1 MDLGL
6 HGRVALVTGATR
18 GIGRG
23 IAEAL
28 IAEGATVAIT
38 GRGDSV
44 VEVAKE
50 IGARGYRFDSG
61 DLGAGH
67 SLVHEVS
74 EELGPPHLYV
84 ANTGGPR
91 RDDDALGFSVQ
102 EWEQAHRELV
112 ISPMTI
118 IQALLPG
125 MREREFGRIVA
136 VSSSAAR
143 EPLGGLQLSNANRP
157 GLLAAFK
164 LLAREEAA
172 HGITFNA
179 VLAGRIETERISS
192 LYPSDEA
199 RDAAAREEIPAGRL
213 GETGE
218 IGAVATFLC
227 SHQAA
232 YVTGQSVLVDGG
244 LTQSW

>member
-1 MDLGL
+1 MELGL

-44 VEVAKE
+44 VDVAKE

-61 DLGAGH
+61 DLEAGH

-74 EELGPPHLYV
+74 EELGPPHIYI

-91 RDDDALGFSVQ
+91 RDPDPLGFSTV

-112 ISPMTI
+112 VSPMTI

-125 MREREFGRIVA
+125 MREREFGRIIA

-143 EPLGGLQLSNANRP
+143 EPIGGLQLSNANRP

-179 VLAGRIETERISS
+179 VLAGRIATERITS
-192 LYPSDEA
+192 LYPSTQA

-213 GETGE
+213 GQTDE
-218 IGAVATFLC
+218 IGAAAAFLC
-227 SHQAA
+227 SVPAA